1 MKKTYFHLFL
11 NIIVV
16 IITLFTASYTTI
28 YYDNFTS
35 LATNHFPI
43 LLLWSNVCCIIT
55 LYLLYDISKLTLN
68 NKHKKYYLIII
79 YIFQLLTTLFNF
91 DKSSIFQLLHL
102 IFAYAFFLSINFY
115 FIYLNYQFSLR
126 NNIVSTK
133 LNQYYY
139 AILAICMFIFMYFM
153 SINTLFEIVFTIL
166 FSFFLT
172 YCFYIINKH

>member
-1 MKKTYFHLFL
+1 MKKTYIHLFL

-35 LATNHFPI
+35 LATNHLPI

-55 LYLLYDISKLTLN
+55 LYLLYDLSKLTISTRN
-68 NKHKKYYLIII
+68 TKYYLFIIF
-79 YIFQLLTTLFNF
+79 IFQVLTTIFNF
-91 DKSSIFQLLHL
+91 DKSSLFQLLHL

-115 FIYLNYQFSLR
+115 FIYLIYHFSLT
-126 NNIVSTK
+126 NNALYNK

-139 AILAICMFIFMYFM
+139 ALLTICMFIFMYYM

-166 FSFFLT
+166 FSYLLT